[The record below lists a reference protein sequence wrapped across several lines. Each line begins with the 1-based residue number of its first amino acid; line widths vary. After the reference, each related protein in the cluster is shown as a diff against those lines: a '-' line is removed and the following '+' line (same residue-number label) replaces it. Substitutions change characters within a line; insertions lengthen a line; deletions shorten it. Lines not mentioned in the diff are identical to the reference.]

1 MYNASFHY
9 IIPKI
14 GKTIW
19 NMIMKSTNWWKYLL
33 AVLVVGASGVLF
45 MGFSTYKDA
54 PPKPDFISTSGV
66 EIVQQASVERG
77 QLVFQKYALMEY
89 GSMFGDGA
97 ARGPDFT
104 AEALHRIAVEM
115 NNCYGSQVANED
127 LSELSQIEKDGISV
141 RVQRELKLNRYD
153 SEKNIVMLTEG
164 QAYAAKRLA
173 DYYNAKFK
181 GDHKEA
187 FKPAGYIT
195 DDAELKDLSAFFF
208 WGAWVC
214 AVERPGGESSYT
226 HNWPFDEYA
235 GNVPTPSVILWS
247 VIGMLFLIFG
257 LGAVLCVYSYYSK
270 ASQLQV
276 KEDPVSNKSVDASAP
291 TASQRATYKFFVVA
305 VALLFIQIVA
315 GVLTIHDFV
324 GFTTFFGYNISEFL
338 QITITRS
345 WHVQLSILWIATC
358 WIAGSI
364 FILPGIH
371 RQEPKRQVL
380 LLHVLFGL
388 LVSVVIGMLAGCF
401 LGPKNLLGE
410 NWRLFGNQ
418 GWEFVELGKVWQ
430 IVLFAALIMWAVIIY
445 RGVKPALKGQSAF
458 SLPYWILYSVVAITI
473 LFLSSFVGGK
483 NTNFVIADFWR
494 WCVIHMWAECFFEV
508 FTTIVIACYMVF
520 MGLVSRQGATRVI
533 YLATLLFL
541 GSGLLGISHNF
552 YWNAKPAALMAIGS
566 VFSTLQVIPLV
577 LLTLEVWKFVRVP
590 GYSLRRSVNSTSAG
604 SSFGFSEAFLFLIA
618 VNFWNFFG
626 AGVFGLIINLPIM
639 NYYEHG
645 TYLTVNHGHA
655 ALMGVYGNLSI
666 AAVLFCSRHVITARR
681 WNVRLLRS
689 TFWAINVGLL
699 LMVVMDTFPA
709 GVLQFKSVVENGYWV
724 ARSQEFILGGA
735 FQVLTWMRSV
745 GGVLFFA
752 GVIPLLYFMITR
764 LNSLKTAATEQRSEE
779 PVLIEEEL
787 PKCDVQVA

>member
-1 MYNASFHY
+1 
-9 IIPKI
+9 
-14 GKTIW
+14 
-19 NMIMKSTNWWKYLL
+19 
-33 AVLVVGASGVLF
+33 

-54 PPKPDFISTSGV
+54 PPKPDYISPEGV
-66 EIVQQASVERG
+66 EIVQKSAVERG

-104 AEALHRIAVEM
+104 AEALHRIAVDM
-115 NNCYGSQVANED
+115 NNYYGRQVTDGN

-141 RVQRELKLNRYD
+141 QVRRELKENRYD
-153 SEKNIVMLTEG
+153 MERNIVVLTEG
-164 QAYAAKRLA
+164 YAYAAEQLV
-173 DYYNAKFK
+173 DYYRLKFK
-181 GDHKEA
+181 GNHKEA

-195 DDAELKDLSAFFF
+195 DDSELNDLSAFFF

-214 AVERPGGESSYT
+214 AAERPGGESSYT

-257 LGAVLCVYSYYSK
+257 LGAVLCTYSYYSK

-276 KEDPVSNKSVDASAP
+276 KENPVNNKSVEASIP
-291 TASQRATYKFFVVA
+291 TATQRAAYKFFVVA

-364 FILPGIH
+364 FLLPGIH
-371 RQEPKRQVL
+371 RQEPNRQVL
-380 LLHVLFGL
+380 LINVLFGL
-388 LVSVVIGMLAGCF
+388 LVSVVVGMLVGCF
-401 LGPKNLLGE
+401 LGPKNLLGD

-577 LLTLEVWKFVRVP
+577 LLTLEVWKFVRIP
-590 GYSLRRSVNSTSAG
+590 GYSIRRSEDSAVTG

-626 AGVFGLIINLPIM
+626 AGVFGLIINLPII

-666 AAVLFCSRHVITARR
+666 AAVLFCSRHVITSRR

-699 LMVVMDTFPA
+699 LMVLMDTFPA
-709 GVLQFKSVVENGYWV
+709 GVLQFRSVVENGYWV

-735 FQVLTWMRSV
+735 FQVLTWMRAV

-752 GVIPLLYFMITR
+752 GVIPLLYFMVSR
-764 LNSLKTAATEQRSEE
+764 LNSLKAAATTQKSEE
-779 PVLIEEEL
+779 PVLITEEL
-787 PKCDVQVA
+787 PERDVQVA

>member
-1 MYNASFHY
+1 
-9 IIPKI
+9 
-14 GKTIW
+14 
-19 NMIMKSTNWWKYLL
+19 MIMNSTNWWKYLL
-33 AVLVVGASGVLF
+33 AVLVVGASGVIF
-45 MGFSTYKDA
+45 MGFSTYKGA
-54 PPKPDFISTSGV
+54 PPKPDYISPSGV
-66 EIVQQASVERG
+66 EIVQQAAVERG

-104 AEALHRIAVEM
+104 AEALHRVAVEM
-115 NNCYGSQVANED
+115 NNYYGSQVAND
-127 LSELSQIEKDGISV
+127 DSNKLSQIEKDGISV
-141 RVQRELKLNRYD
+141 RVKRELKANRYD
-153 SEKNIVMLTEG
+153 RERNIVMLTEG
-164 QAYAAKRLA
+164 QAYAAERLVE
-173 DYYNAKFK
+173 YYSSKFT
-181 GDHKEA
+181 GNHKEA

-195 DDAELKDLSAFFF
+195 DDSELKDLSAFFF

-257 LGAVLCVYSYYSK
+257 LGAVLCTYSYYSR

-276 KEDPVSNKSVDASAP
+276 KEDPVDNKSVDASAP

-305 VALLFIQIVA
+305 VALFFIQIVA

-324 GFTTFFGYNISEFL
+324 GFTTFFGYNISELL

-345 WHVQLSILWIATC
+345 WHVQSSILWIATC

-380 LLHVLFGL
+380 LINILFGL
-388 LVSVVIGMLAGCF
+388 LVSVVVGMLVGCF
-401 LGPKNLLGE
+401 LGPKNLLGDH
-410 NWRLFGNQ
+410 WRLLGNQ
-418 GWEFVELGKVWQ
+418 GWEFVELGKLWQ
-430 IVLFAALIMWAVIIY
+430 VVLFVALIMWAVIIY

-458 SLPYWILYSVVAITI
+458 SLPYWILYSVVAIAI
-473 LFLSSFVGGK
+473 LFLSSFVAGK

-552 YWNAKPAALMAIGS
+552 YWNAKPAALMAMGS

-590 GYSLRRSVNSTSAG
+590 GYSFRRSVNSAVEG

-626 AGVFGLIINLPIM
+626 AGVFGLIINLPII

-666 AAVLFCSRHVITARR
+666 AAVLFCSRHVIIARR

-699 LMVVMDTFPA
+699 LMVLMDTFPA

-724 ARSQEFILGGA
+724 ARSQEFILGST
-735 FQVLTWMRSV
+735 FQMLTWMRAV

-752 GVIPLLYFMITR
+752 GVIPLLYFMISR
-764 LNSLKTAATEQRSEE
+764 LNSLKTAATEQGSEG
-779 PVLIEEEL
+779 PILIKEEL
-787 PKCDVQVA
+787 PECDMQVA

>member
-1 MYNASFHY
+1 MMS
-9 IIPKI
+9 
-14 GKTIW
+14 
-19 NMIMKSTNWWKYLL
+19 SNWWKYLL
-33 AVLVVGASGVLF
+33 AVLVVGASGVVF

-54 PPKPDFISTSGV
+54 PPKPDYVSSSGDA
-66 EIVQQASVERG
+66 IVLRDSVERG
-77 QLVFQKYALMEY
+77 QQVFQKYALMEY

-97 ARGPDFT
+97 NRGPDFT
-104 AEALHRIAVEM
+104 AEALHQIAVEM
-115 NNCYGSQVANED
+115 NDYYGRQIAD
-127 LSELSQIEKDGISV
+127 GRQSELTQIEKDGILV
-141 RVQRELKLNRYD
+141 RVKRELKANRYD
-153 SEKNIVMLTEG
+153 SERNIVVLTDG
-164 QAYAAKRLA
+164 QVYAAEQLA
-173 DYYNAKFK
+173 VYYNSKFK
-181 GDHKEA
+181 GNHKEA
-187 FKPAGYIT
+187 FKPIGYIT
-195 DDAELKDLSAFFF
+195 DDSELEDLAAFFF
-208 WGAWVC
+208 WGGWVC

-235 GNVPTPSVILWS
+235 GNVPTPAVILWS

-257 LGAVLCVYSYYSK
+257 LGAVLCVYGYYSK
-270 ASQLQV
+270 AGQSLV
-276 KEDPVSNKSVDASAP
+276 KENPVNSKNIDASVP

-305 VALLFIQIVA
+305 IAMFFIQIVA

-338 QITITRS
+338 QITIARS
-345 WHVQLSILWIATC
+345 WHVQLSILWISVC

-364 FILPGIH
+364 FILPSIYK
-371 RQEPKRQVL
+371 QEPKHQATL
-380 LLHVLFGL
+380 INVLFGL
-388 LVSVVIGMLAGCF
+388 LVTVVVGMLAGCF
-401 LGPKNLLGE
+401 LGPKNFLGDH
-410 NWRLFGNQ
+410 WRLIGNQ
-418 GWEFVELGKVWQ
+418 GWEFVELGKLWQ
-430 IVLFAALIMWAVIIY
+430 VFLFVSLIMWAVIIY

-473 LFLSSFVGGK
+473 LFLSSFVAGE

-508 FTTIVIACYMVF
+508 FTTVIVACYLVF
-520 MGLVSRQGATRVI
+520 MGLVSRQGAVRVI

-552 YWNAKPAALMAIGS
+552 YWNAKPAALMAMGS

-590 GYSLRRSVNSTSAG
+590 EYSLRQSKNAAKG

-626 AGVFGLIINLPIM
+626 AGVFGLIINLPII

-666 AAVLFCSRHVITARR
+666 AAVLFCSRHVIVSRR
-681 WNVRLLRS
+681 WNLSLLRTS
-689 TFWAINVGLL
+689 FWAINVGLM

-709 GVLQFKSVVENGYWV
+709 GVLQFKSVIENGYWA
-724 ARSQEFILGGA
+724 ARSQEFILGGT
-735 FQVLTWMRSV
+735 FQALTWMRAV
-745 GGVLFFA
+745 GGTIFFFG
-752 GVIPLLYFMITR
+752 GVIPLFYFMLTR
-764 LNSLKTAATEQRSEE
+764 LNSLKASM
-779 PVLIEEEL
+779 PVYVPETPALIKEEL
-787 PKCDVQVA
+787 PECDVQIA

>member
-1 MYNASFHY
+1 MNSA
-9 IIPKI
+9 
-14 GKTIW
+14 
-19 NMIMKSTNWWKYLL
+19 NWWKYLL
-33 AVLVVGASGVLF
+33 AVLVVGASGVIF

-54 PPKPDFISTSGV
+54 PPKPDYILSSGE
-66 EIVQQASVERG
+66 EIVQRAAVERG

-115 NNCYGSQVANED
+115 NNYYGKQITNGNLE
-127 LSELSQIEKDGISV
+127 ELSQIEKDGISI
-141 RVQRELKLNRYD
+141 RVKRELKANRYD
-153 SEKNIVMLTEG
+153 KERNIVVLTEG
-164 QAYAAKRLA
+164 QAYAAERLVE
-173 DYYNAKFK
+173 YYSSKFK
-181 GDHKEA
+181 GNHKEA

-195 DDAELKDLSAFFF
+195 DDSELKDLTAFFF

-235 GNVPTPSVILWS
+235 GNTPTPSVILWS

-257 LGAVLCVYSYYSK
+257 LGAVLCIYSYYSRN
-270 ASQLQV
+270 SQLQL
-276 KEDPVSNKSVDASAP
+276 KENPVNNKSIEASVP
-291 TASQRATYKFFVVA
+291 TPSQRATYKFFVVA
-305 VALLFIQIVA
+305 VSLFVIQIIA

-324 GFTTFFGYNISEFL
+324 GFTTFFGYNISELL

-345 WHVQLSILWIATC
+345 WHVQSSILWIATC

-364 FILPGIH
+364 FILPSIH

-380 LLHVLFGL
+380 LINILFGL
-388 LVSVVIGMLAGCF
+388 LVSVVVGMLAGCF
-401 LGPKNLLGE
+401 LGPKNLLGDH
-410 NWRLFGNQ
+410 WRLLGNQ
-418 GWEFVELGKVWQ
+418 GWEFVELGKLWQ
-430 IVLFAALIMWAVIIY
+430 VVLFVALIMWAVIIY
-445 RGVKPALKGQSAF
+445 RGVKPALKGESAF
-458 SLPYWILYSVVAITI
+458 SLPYWILYSVVAIAI
-473 LFLSSFVGGK
+473 LFLSSFVAGK

-508 FTTIVIACYMVF
+508 FTTVVIACYMVF

-552 YWNAKPAALMAIGS
+552 YWNAKPAALMAMGS
-566 VFSTLQVIPLV
+566 VFSTLQVVPLV

-590 GYSLRRSVNSTSAG
+590 GYSLRRSENSAVKG

-626 AGVFGLIINLPIM
+626 AGVFGLIINLPII

-666 AAVLFCSRHVITARR
+666 AAVLFCSRHVIIARR

-724 ARSQEFILGGA
+724 ARSQEFILGST
-735 FQVLTWMRSV
+735 FQVLTWMRAV

-752 GVIPLLYFMITR
+752 GVIPLLYFMISR
-764 LNSLKTAATEQRSEE
+764 LNSLKAAATERRSEE
-779 PVLIEEEL
+779 TVLVKEEMPE
-787 PKCDVQVA
+787 CDMQVA

>member
-1 MYNASFHY
+1 M
-9 IIPKI
+9 
-14 GKTIW
+14 
-19 NMIMKSTNWWKYLL
+19 L
-33 AVLVVGASGVLF
+33 AVLVVGASGVIF

-54 PPKPDFISTSGV
+54 PPKPDYISPSGV
-66 EIVQQASVERG
+66 EIIQQASVERG

-104 AEALHRIAVEM
+104 AEALHRVAVEM
-115 NNCYGSQVANED
+115 NDYYGRQIANGN
-127 LSELSQIEKDGISV
+127 LNELSQIEKDGISV
-141 RVQRELKLNRYD
+141 RVKRELKANRYD
-153 SEKNIVMLTEG
+153 GEKNIVALTEG
-164 QAYAAKRLA
+164 QAYAAERLVE
-173 DYYNAKFK
+173 YYSSKFK

-195 DDAELKDLSAFFF
+195 DDSELKDLSAFFF

-235 GNVPTPSVILWS
+235 GNTPTPSVILWS

-276 KEDPVSNKSVDASAP
+276 KENPVNNKSVEASVP

-380 LLHVLFGL
+380 LINVLFGL
-388 LVSVVIGMLAGCF
+388 LVSVVVGMLAGCF
-401 LGPKNLLGE
+401 LGPKGLLGD

-418 GWEFVELGKVWQ
+418 GWEFVELGKAWQ
-430 IVLFAALIMWAVIIY
+430 VVLFVALIMWAVIIY

-458 SLPYWILYSVVAITI
+458 SLPHWILYSVVAITI

-508 FTTIVIACYMVF
+508 FTTMVIACYMVF

-552 YWNAKPAALMAIGS
+552 YWNAKPAALMAMGS

-590 GYSLRRSVNSTSAG
+590 GYSLRRSADSAVTG

-666 AAVLFCSRHVITARR
+666 AAVLFCSRHVIIARR

-724 ARSQEFILGGA
+724 ARSQEFILGGT
-735 FQVLTWMRSV
+735 FQVLTWMRAV

-752 GVIPLLYFMITR
+752 GVIPLLYFMISR
-764 LNSLKTAATEQRSEE
+764 LNSLKAAATEQRSEK
-779 PVLIEEEL
+779 PVLIDEEL
-787 PKCDVQVA
+787 PECEMQVA

>member
-1 MYNASFHY
+1 
-9 IIPKI
+9 
-14 GKTIW
+14 
-19 NMIMKSTNWWKYLL
+19 MKSTNWWKYLL
-33 AVLVVGASGVLF
+33 AVLVVGASGVIF

-54 PPKPDFISTSGV
+54 PPKPDYVSHSGV
-66 EIVQQASVERG
+66 EIVQKASVERG

-104 AEALHRIAVEM
+104 AEALHRVAVEM
-115 NNCYGSQVANED
+115 NSYYGSQVAND
-127 LSELSQIEKDGISV
+127 NSNELSQIEKDGISV
-141 RVQRELKLNRYD
+141 RVKRELKANRYD
-153 SEKNIVMLTEG
+153 RERNIVMLTEG
-164 QAYAAKRLA
+164 QAYAAERLVEF
-173 DYYNAKFK
+173 YSSKFK

-195 DDAELKDLSAFFF
+195 DESELKDLSAFFF

-276 KEDPVSNKSVDASAP
+276 KENPVSNKSVEASAP
-291 TASQRATYKFFVVA
+291 TACQRATYKFFVVA
-305 VALLFIQIVA
+305 VTVFFIQIVA

-324 GFTTFFGYNISEFL
+324 GFTTFFGYNISELL

-345 WHVQLSILWIATC
+345 WHVQSSILWIATC

-371 RQEPKRQVL
+371 RHEPKRQVL
-380 LLHVLFGL
+380 LINILFGL
-388 LVSVVIGMLAGCF
+388 LVSVVVGMLAGCF
-401 LGPKNLLGE
+401 LGPKNLLGDY
-410 NWRLFGNQ
+410 WRLFGNQ

-430 IVLFAALIMWAVIIY
+430 VVLFAALIMWAVIIY

-473 LFLSSFVGGK
+473 LFLSSFVAGK

-508 FTTIVIACYMVF
+508 FTTIVIAYYMVF

-552 YWNAKPAALMAIGS
+552 YWNAKPAALMAMGS

-590 GYSLRRSVNSTSAG
+590 GYSLRRSANSAVTG

-666 AAVLFCSRHVITARR
+666 AAVLFCSRHVIIAGR

-699 LMVVMDTFPA
+699 LMVLMDTFPA
-709 GVLQFKSVVENGYWV
+709 GVLQLKSVVENGYWV

-735 FQVLTWMRSV
+735 FQMLTWMRAV

-752 GVIPLLYFMITR
+752 GVIPLLYFMISR
-764 LNSLKTAATEQRSEE
+764 LNSLKTAAAEQGSEE
-779 PVLIEEEL
+779 PVLIKEEL
-787 PKCDVQVA
+787 PECDMQVA

>member
-1 MYNASFHY
+1 
-9 IIPKI
+9 
-14 GKTIW
+14 
-19 NMIMKSTNWWKYLL
+19 MKSTKWWKYLL
-33 AVLVVGASGVLF
+33 AVLVVGASGVIF

-54 PPKPDFISTSGV
+54 PPKPDYISPSG
-66 EIVQQASVERG
+66 EAIVQKASVERG
-77 QLVFQKYALMEY
+77 QLIFQRYALMEY

-97 ARGPDFT
+97 VRGPDFT
-104 AEALHRIAVEM
+104 AEALHQVAVEM
-115 NNCYGSQVANED
+115 NDFYGQQVANGNVD
-127 LSELSQIEKDGISV
+127 ELSQIEKDGISV
-141 RVQRELKLNRYD
+141 RVKRELKVNRYD
-153 SEKNIVMLTEG
+153 RERNVVVLTEG
-164 QAYAAKRLA
+164 QAYASERLVE
-173 DYYNAKFK
+173 YYSSKFK

-226 HNWPFDEYA
+226 HNWPFDKYA
-235 GNVPTPSVILWS
+235 GNTPTPSVILWS
-247 VIGMLFLIFG
+247 VIGMLSLIFG
-257 LGAVLCVYSYYSK
+257 LGAVLCTYSYYSK

-276 KEDPVSNKSVDASAP
+276 KEDPVDNKSVDASAP

-305 VALLFIQIVA
+305 VSLFFIQILA

-324 GFTTFFGYNISEFL
+324 GFTTFFGYNISELL

-364 FILPGIH
+364 FILPGIY

-380 LLHVLFGL
+380 LINVLFGL
-388 LVSVVIGMLAGCF
+388 LVSVVIGMFVGCF
-401 LGPKNLLGE
+401 LGPKNLLGDH
-410 NWRLFGNQ
+410 WRLLGNQ
-418 GWEFVELGKVWQ
+418 GWEFVELGKLWQ
-430 IVLFAALIMWAVIIY
+430 VVLFAALVMWSVIVY

-458 SLPYWILYSVVAITI
+458 SLPYWILYSVIAITI

-508 FTTIVIACYMVF
+508 FTTMVIACYMVL

-552 YWNAKPAALMAIGS
+552 YWNAKPAALMAMGS

-590 GYSLRRSVNSTSAG
+590 GYSFGPSTNSAVTG

-666 AAVLFCSRHVITARR
+666 AAVLFCSRHVITSRR

-699 LMVVMDTFPA
+699 LMVLMDTFPA
-709 GVLQFKSVVENGYWV
+709 GVLQFRSVVENGYWV
-724 ARSQEFILGGA
+724 ARSQEFILGSA
-735 FQVLTWMRSV
+735 FQVLTWMRAV

-752 GVIPLLYFMITR
+752 GVIPLLYFMISR
-764 LNSLKTAATEQRSEE
+764 LNSLKAASTVYSSEE
-779 PVLIEEEL
+779 SVLTKEEL
-787 PKCDVQVA
+787 PECDVRVA

>member
-1 MYNASFHY
+1 
-9 IIPKI
+9 
-14 GKTIW
+14 
-19 NMIMKSTNWWKYLL
+19 MKSTNWWKYLL
-33 AVLVVGASGVLF
+33 AVLVVGASGVIF

-54 PPKPDFISTSGV
+54 PPKPDYISPSG
-66 EIVQQASVERG
+66 ETIVQKASVERG
-77 QLVFQKYALMEY
+77 QLIFQRYALMEY

-104 AEALHRIAVEM
+104 AEALHQVAVEM
-115 NNCYGSQVANED
+115 NNFYNQQVANGNVD
-127 LSELSQIEKDGISV
+127 ELSQIEKDGISV
-141 RVQRELKLNRYD
+141 RVKRELKANRYD
-153 SEKNIVMLTEG
+153 RERNVVALTEG
-164 QAYAAKRLA
+164 QSYAAERLVG
-173 DYYNAKFK
+173 YYSSKFK

-235 GNVPTPSVILWS
+235 GNTPTPSVILWS

-257 LGAVLCVYSYYSK
+257 LGAVLCTYSYYSK
-270 ASQLQV
+270 VSQLQV
-276 KEDPVSNKSVDASAP
+276 RENPVDNKSVDASAP

-305 VALLFIQIVA
+305 VSLFFIQILA

-324 GFTTFFGYNISEFL
+324 GFTTFFGYNISELL

-364 FILPGIH
+364 FILPGIY
-371 RQEPKRQVL
+371 RREPKRQVL
-380 LLHVLFGL
+380 LINILFGL
-388 LVSVVIGMLAGCF
+388 LVSVVIGMFVGCF
-401 LGPKNLLGE
+401 LGPKNLLGDH
-410 NWRLFGNQ
+410 WRLLGNQ
-418 GWEFVELGKVWQ
+418 GWEFVELGKLWQ
-430 IVLFAALIMWAVIIY
+430 VVLFAALVMWAVIIY

-458 SLPYWILYSVVAITI
+458 SLPYWILYSVIAITI

-508 FTTIVIACYMVF
+508 FTTMVIACYMVL

-552 YWNAKPAALMAIGS
+552 YWNAKPAALMAMGS

-590 GYSLRRSVNSTSAG
+590 GYSFRRSANSAVTG

-626 AGVFGLIINLPIM
+626 AGVFGLIINLPII

-666 AAVLFCSRHVITARR
+666 AAVLFCSRHVITSKR

-699 LMVVMDTFPA
+699 LMVTMDTFPA

-724 ARSQEFILGGA
+724 ARSQEFILGSA
-735 FQVLTWMRSV
+735 FQVLTWMRAV

-752 GVIPLLYFMITR
+752 GVIPLLYFMISR
-764 LNSLKTAATEQRSEE
+764 LNSLKVAATENSSDGL
-779 PVLIEEEL
+779 VLIKEEL
-787 PKCDVQVA
+787 PECDVRVA

>member
-1 MYNASFHY
+1 
-9 IIPKI
+9 
-14 GKTIW
+14 
-19 NMIMKSTNWWKYLL
+19 MKSTNWWKYLL
-33 AVLVVGASGVLF
+33 AVLVVGASGVIF
-45 MGFSTYKDA
+45 MGISTYKDA
-54 PPKPDFISTSGV
+54 PPKPDYISSSGV
-66 EIVQQASVERG
+66 EIVQKTAVERG
-77 QLVFQKYALMEY
+77 QLVFQRYALMEY

-104 AEALHRIAVEM
+104 AEALHRVAVEM
-115 NNCYGSQVANED
+115 NDFYGKQIAGGNID
-127 LSELSQIEKDGISV
+127 ELSQIEKDGISV
-141 RVQRELKLNRYD
+141 RVKRELKANRYD
-153 SEKNIVMLTEG
+153 GERNIVVLTEG
-164 QAYAAKRLA
+164 QAYAAQRLVE
-173 DYYNAKFK
+173 YYSSKFK

-195 DDAELKDLSAFFF
+195 NDAEIKDLSAFFF

-235 GNVPTPSVILWS
+235 GNTPTPSVILWS

-257 LGAVLCVYSYYSK
+257 LGAVLCTYSYYSK
-270 ASQLQV
+270 DSQLQI
-276 KEDPVSNKSVDASAP
+276 KENPVNNKSIEASVP

-305 VALLFIQIVA
+305 IALFFIQIVA

-324 GFTTFFGYNISEFL
+324 GFTTFFGYNISELL

-345 WHVQLSILWIATC
+345 WHVQSSILWIATC

-364 FILPGIH
+364 FILPGIY

-380 LLHVLFGL
+380 LINILFGL
-388 LVSVVIGMLAGCF
+388 LVSVVVGMLVGCF
-401 LGPKNLLGE
+401 LGPKNLLGDH
-410 NWRLFGNQ
+410 WRLLGNQ
-418 GWEFVELGKVWQ
+418 GWEFVELGKLWQ
-430 IVLFAALIMWAVIIY
+430 VVLFAALIMWAVIIY

-508 FTTIVIACYMVF
+508 FTTIIIACYMVF
-520 MGLVSRQGATRVI
+520 MGLVSRQSATRVI

-552 YWNAKPAALMAIGS
+552 YWNAKPAALMAMGS

-590 GYSLRRSVNSTSAG
+590 DYSLRRSTNSAVKG

-626 AGVFGLIINLPIM
+626 AGVFGLIINLPII

-666 AAVLFCSRHVITARR
+666 AAVLFCSRHVITTRR

-689 TFWAINVGLL
+689 TFWSINVGLL

-724 ARSQEFILGGA
+724 ARSQEFILGGT
-735 FQVLTWMRSV
+735 FQVLTWMRAV

-752 GVIPLLYFMITR
+752 GVIPLLYFMISR
-764 LNSLKTAATEQRSEE
+764 MNSLKAAAIEHSSAES
-779 PVLIEEEL
+779 VLTKEEL
-787 PKCDVQVA
+787 SECDVQVA

>member
-1 MYNASFHY
+1 
-9 IIPKI
+9 
-14 GKTIW
+14 
-19 NMIMKSTNWWKYLL
+19 MKSTNWWKYLL
-33 AVLVVGASGVLF
+33 AVLVVGASGVIF

-54 PPKPDFISTSGV
+54 PPKPDYISPSGV
-66 EIVQQASVERG
+66 EIVQRAAVERG

-104 AEALHRIAVEM
+104 AEALHRVAVEM
-115 NNCYGSQVANED
+115 NDYYGKQIADGNLET
-127 LSELSQIEKDGISV
+127 LSQIEKDGISV
-141 RVQRELKLNRYD
+141 RVKRELKANRYD
-153 SEKNIVMLTEG
+153 SERNIVVLTEG
-164 QAYAAKRLA
+164 QAYAAERLVK
-173 DYYNAKFK
+173 YYSSKFK
-181 GDHKEA
+181 GDHKET

-195 DDAELKDLSAFFF
+195 DDSELKDLTAFFF

-235 GNVPTPSVILWS
+235 GNTPTPSVILWS

-257 LGAVLCVYSYYSK
+257 LGAVLCTYSYYSK

-276 KEDPVSNKSVDASAP
+276 KENPVNNKSVEASVP

-305 VALLFIQIVA
+305 VALFFIQIVA

-324 GFTTFFGYNISEFL
+324 GFTTFFGYNISELL

-345 WHVQLSILWIATC
+345 WHVQLSILWISTC

-371 RQEPKRQVL
+371 KQEPKRQL
-380 LLHVLFGL
+380 LLINILFGL
-388 LVSVVIGMLAGCF
+388 LVSVVIGMLVGCF
-401 LGPKNLLGE
+401 MGPKGLLGDY
-410 NWRLFGNQ
+410 WRLFGNQ

-430 IVLFAALIMWAVIIY
+430 VVLFAALVMWAVIIY
-445 RGVKPALKGQSAF
+445 RGVKPALRGQSAF
-458 SLPYWILYSVVAITI
+458 SLPYWILYSVIAITI

-508 FTTIVIACYMVF
+508 FTTIIIACYMVL

-552 YWNAKPAALMAIGS
+552 YWNAKPAALMAMGS

-577 LLTLEVWKFVRVP
+577 LLTLEVWKFVRIP
-590 GYSLRRSVNSTSAG
+590 EYSLRRSANSAVAG

-626 AGVFGLIINLPIM
+626 AGVFGLIINLPII

-666 AAVLFCSRHVITARR
+666 AAVLFCSRHVIISKR

-689 TFWAINVGLL
+689 TFWAMNVGLL
-699 LMVVMDTFPA
+699 LMVAMDTFPA

-724 ARSQEFILGGA
+724 ARSQEFILGGT
-735 FQVLTWMRSV
+735 FQVLTWMRAV

-752 GVIPLLYFMITR
+752 GVIPLLYFMISR
-764 LNSLKTAATEQRSEE
+764 LNSLKPVATEQRSEE
-779 PVLIEEEL
+779 PVLIKEEVPE
-787 PKCDVQVA
+787 CDMQVA

>member
-1 MYNASFHY
+1 
-9 IIPKI
+9 
-14 GKTIW
+14 
-19 NMIMKSTNWWKYLL
+19 MKSTNWWKYLL
-33 AVLVVGASGVLF
+33 AVLVVGASGVIF
-45 MGFSTYKDA
+45 MGISTYKDA
-54 PPKPDFISTSGV
+54 PPKPDYISPSGT
-66 EIVQQASVERG
+66 EIVQKAAVERG
-77 QLVFQKYALMEY
+77 QLIFQRYALMEY

-104 AEALHRIAVEM
+104 AEALHNIAVEM
-115 NNCYGSQVANED
+115 NDYYGKQVSNGNVD
-127 LSELSQIEKDGISV
+127 VLSQIEKDGISV
-141 RVQRELKLNRYD
+141 RVKRELKANSYD
-153 SEKNIVMLTEG
+153 RESNVVVLTEG
-164 QAYAAKRLA
+164 QAYAAERLVE
-173 DYYNAKFK
+173 YYSSKFK

-235 GNVPTPSVILWS
+235 GNTPTPSVILWS

-257 LGAVLCVYSYYSK
+257 LGAVLCTYSYYSK
-270 ASQLQV
+270 TSQLQV
-276 KEDPVSNKSVDASAP
+276 REDPVDNKSVDASAP
-291 TASQRATYKFFVVA
+291 TDSQRATYKFFVVA
-305 VALLFIQIVA
+305 ISLFFIQIVA

-364 FILPGIH
+364 FILPGIY

-380 LLHVLFGL
+380 LINILFGL
-388 LVSVVIGMLAGCF
+388 LVSVVIGMLVGCF
-401 LGPKNLLGE
+401 LGPKNLLGDH
-410 NWRLFGNQ
+410 WRLLGNQ
-418 GWEFVELGKVWQ
+418 GWEFVELGKLWQ
-430 IVLFAALIMWAVIIY
+430 VVLFAALVMWSVIIY

-458 SLPYWILYSVVAITI
+458 SLPYWILYSVIAITI

-508 FTTIVIACYMVF
+508 FTTMIIACYMVF
-520 MGLVSRQGATRVI
+520 MGLVSRQGAIRVI

-552 YWNAKPAALMAIGS
+552 YWNAKPAALMAMGS

-590 GYSLRRSVNSTSAG
+590 GYSFSRSANSAVTG

-626 AGVFGLIINLPIM
+626 AGVFGLIINLPII

-666 AAVLFCSRHVITARR
+666 AAVLFCSRHVITSRR

-724 ARSQEFILGGA
+724 ARSQEFILGGP
-735 FQVLTWMRSV
+735 FQVLTWMRAV

-752 GVIPLLYFMITR
+752 GVIPLLYFMISR
-764 LNSLKTAATEQRSEE
+764 LNSLKAAATEHSAEE
-779 PVLIEEEL
+779 SVLIKEEL
-787 PKCDVQVA
+787 PECDVQVA

>member
-1 MYNASFHY
+1 MN
-9 IIPKI
+9 
-14 GKTIW
+14 
-19 NMIMKSTNWWKYLL
+19 STDWWKYLL
-33 AVLVVGASGVLF
+33 AVLVVGASGVIF
-45 MGFSTYKDA
+45 MGVSTYKDA
-54 PPKPDFISTSGV
+54 PPKPDYISPTGA
-66 EIVQQASVERG
+66 EIVQRSAVERG

-104 AEALHRIAVEM
+104 AEALHHVAVEM
-115 NNCYGSQVANED
+115 NNFYGKQVANGNAD
-127 LSELSQIEKDGISV
+127 ELSQIEKDGISV
-141 RVQRELKLNRYD
+141 RVKRELKANRYD
-153 SEKNIVMLTEG
+153 KEKNIVILTEG
-164 QAYAAKRLA
+164 QAYAAERLV
-173 DYYNAKFK
+173 DYYSSKFK
-181 GDHKEA
+181 EDHKEA
-187 FKPAGYIT
+187 FKPTGYIT
-195 DDAELKDLSAFFF
+195 DDSELKDLSAFFF

-214 AVERPGGESSYT
+214 AAERPGGESSFT

-235 GNVPTPSVILWS
+235 GNVPTPSVVLWS

-270 ASQLQV
+270 ASQLPL
-276 KEDPVSNKSVDASAP
+276 KEGPVNNKSVEASVP

-305 VALLFIQIVA
+305 VALFFIQIVA

-324 GFTTFFGYNISEFL
+324 GFTTFFGYNISELL

-371 RQEPKRQVL
+371 RQEPKRQAL
-380 LLHVLFGL
+380 LINILFGL
-388 LVSVVIGMLAGCF
+388 LVSVVVGMLVGCF
-401 LGPKNLLGE
+401 LGPKGLLGD

-430 IVLFAALIMWAVIIY
+430 VVLFVALIMWAVIIY

-458 SLPYWILYSVVAITI
+458 SLPYWVLYSVVAITI

-508 FTTIVIACYMVF
+508 FTTIIIACYMVF

-552 YWNAKPAALMAIGS
+552 YWNAKPAALMAMGS
-566 VFSTLQVIPLV
+566 VFSTLQVVPLV

-590 GYSLRRSVNSTSAG
+590 EYSLRRSTNLAAMEQ
-604 SSFGFSEAFLFLIA
+604 SFGFSEAFLFLIA

-626 AGVFGLIINLPIM
+626 AGVFGLIINLPII

-666 AAVLFCSRHVITARR
+666 AAVLFCSRHVIVSGR

-689 TFWAINVGLL
+689 TFWAMNVGLL
-699 LMVVMDTFPA
+699 LMVTMDTFPA
-709 GVLQFKSVVENGYWV
+709 GLLQFKSVVENGYWV
-724 ARSQEFILGGA
+724 ARSQEFILSST
-735 FQVLTWMRSV
+735 FQALTWMRAF
-745 GGVLFFA
+745 GGVLFFT
-752 GVIPLLYFMITR
+752 GVIPLLYFMISR
-764 LNSLKTAATEQRSEE
+764 LNSIKSAEAVHRSEG
-779 PVLIEEEL
+779 PVLICEEL
-787 PKCDVQVA
+787 QECNVQTT